1 MMLDKPPQDQ
11 GKMIPKGGRLNLKCQ
26 NKDCWIDD
34 IWIISKGGA
43 PKGPPQCPSC
53 HGPLEAQG
61 GVYVP
66 DDC

>member
-1 MMLDKPPQDQ
+1 MLDKPPQDQ
-11 GKMIPKGGRLNLKCQ
+11 GQTIPKGGRLNLKCRS
-26 NKDCWIDD
+26 KDCWIDD
-34 IWIISKGGA
+34 IWVVSKGGA

-66 DDC
+66 DDE